1 MLDCKLQ
8 IGCTLVLLFLNRL
21 EYRHGEL
28 RQAHTEMATGFAA
41 LIEERDE
48 STGGHPRGEGVRRM
62 TEHGPQRMIA
72 KDEKG
77 QPPRTERLAFKKK
90 EEEERIRPRGDDY
103 SAAAFLPV
111 R

>member
-21 EYRHGEL
+21 EYRHCEL

-48 STGGHPRGEGVRRM
+48 STGGHPRGKGVRRM
-62 TEHGPQRMIA
+62 TAHEPQRMIA

-77 QPPRTERLAFKKK
+77 QPLRPGRLAFKKK
-90 EEEERIRPRGDDY
+90 EEERILPRRDDY